1 MGKSQSKL
9 SPSQLDELQKATH
22 FDKKELQQWYKGF
35 LKDCPSGTLTKEEF
49 QKIYR
54 QFFPFGDP
62 SSFANYV
69 FRVFDSDNSG
79 MIDFKEFICALSVTS
94 RGKMEDKLDWAF
106 QLYDIDGDGKITY
119 DEMLAIVEAI
129 YKMVGSMVKLPED
142 EDTPEKRVRKI
153 FRMMDKDENGSLD
166 MEEFKEGSKRDETIV
181 SALSL
186 YDGLLLDSFSHE
198 GPNGVHQCL
207 VFELLGPSVD
217 RILADYRE
225 RHDKLCPETV
235 LQMSTQL
242 LKALKFIHSAGM
254 SHGGKKSA
262 PFQLYFYDCTNLSHA
277 SENELFE
284 VLGTPEIELLA
295 RVDGAPLHNG
305 LPTQLVKAAEWVEW
319 VDEDDEE
326 IRLLDVGESFLQ
338 GEEPNVLAQPGTLRV
353 PETFSQTVLIIA
365 SICGAQGAWTP
376 CARCKS
382 LNTPCLRQ
390 IRAIEFRDQG
400 PALRQ
405 KYRPTSQPSSR
416 LSSVLDREGDPPL
429 RSTRSNVQYLPVA
442 FPINE
447 KVSHSLSVTAVSSLQ
462 TQVFTNFV
470 LSAFPC
476 YFKCTE
482 TQVPVN
488 WVEYVENRRGTNS
501 CFDWALRACTTSFA
515 GAVHS
520 DQRLLKEAR
529 VMYIQSLRSLGGLL
543 SDVSTAKS
551 DEALAT
557 AITLAVYEKHH
568 CTDADSWLKHAAGIR
583 TLMKLRG
590 PSAHL
595 HGFGC
600 AMYVAYRGF
609 LVTAALISG
618 EECFLQEPEW
628 QALNEEI
635 AANNAKLP
643 DSSLY
648 TDVVERGFL
657 EVLKIP
663 GHVKQVRTLLSLAS
677 EERAR
682 RQPGVLRSVQ
692 AARAA
697 LRGISTEFGISVSMR
712 RAGQDARQSFIGPS
726 PHFFL
731 DGYSTLFANGVRSGL
746 LILNQ
751 LVLAIDRTQR
761 ASLELECQLLSGDS
775 CSSPASSE
783 GSVICP
789 STPPDSPF
797 APQIVVES
805 LITPSYRKPPTTD
818 WMDHIAGTMVVTFGV

>member
-9 SPSQLDELQKATH
+9 SPTQLDELQKATH

-186 YDGLLLDSFSHE
+186 YDGL
-198 GPNGVHQCL
+198 C
-207 VFELLGPSVD
+207 
-217 RILADYRE
+217 
-225 RHDKLCPETV
+225 
-235 LQMSTQL
+235 
-242 LKALKFIHSAGM
+242 
-254 SHGGKKSA
+254 
-262 PFQLYFYDCTNLSHA
+262 
-277 SENELFE
+277 
-284 VLGTPEIELLA
+284 
-295 RVDGAPLHNG
+295 DG
-305 LPTQLVKAAEWVEW
+305 
-319 VDEDDEE
+319 
-326 IRLLDVGESFLQ
+326 R
-338 GEEPNVLAQPGTLRV
+338 
-353 PETFSQTVLIIA
+353 
-365 SICGAQGAWTP
+365 TP

-405 KYRPTSQPSSR
+405 KYQSTSQPSH
-416 LSSVLDREGDPPL
+416 LSPVSDREGGPPS
-429 RSTRSNVQYLPVA
+429 RSTRSNVRYLPVA
-442 FPINE
+442 FPNNE
-447 KVSHSLSVTAVSSLQ
+447 TVSHSLSVTAVSSLQ

-501 CFDWALRACTTSFA
+501 CFDWALRACTTSYA
-515 GAVHS
+515 GAVHN

-529 VMYIQSLRSLGGLL
+529 VMYIQALRSLGGLL
-543 SDVSTAKS
+543 SHISTAKS

-568 CTDADSWLKHAAGIR
+568 CTDANSWLKHASGVR

-600 AMYVAYRGF
+600 AMYVAYRSF
-609 LVTAALISG
+609 LVTEALVSG

-657 EVLKIP
+657 EILKIP
-663 GHVKQVRTLLSLAS
+663 GHVKQVRKLLSLSS

-697 LRGISTEFGISVSMR
+697 LRGINTEFGISVSMR
-712 RAGQDARQSFIGPS
+712 RAGQGARQGFIGPS
-726 PHFFL
+726 PNFFL
-731 DGYSTLFANGVRSGL
+731 DGYSTLFASGVRSGL

-751 LVLAIDRTQR
+751 LVIATDPTQR
-761 ASLELECQLLSGDS
+761 ASLELECQLLSGER
-775 CSSPASSE
+775 CSSLASCE
-783 GSVICP
+783 DSVVRP
-789 STPPDSPF
+789 LTPPDSPHP
-797 APQIVVES
+797 PQLVVES

-818 WMDHIAGTMVVTFGV
+818 WMDHIAGTMGMDGVRVSLLE